1 MAFKLAVKLPFLSRG
16 EAAQQGAPLRRPP
29 RAASG
34 GILAAPLRLIGRLT
48 GGRQLQLL
56 TALLV
61 LLLLV
66 DAAIVVVDA
75 RQATF
80 NSLYIAAV
88 GKIRMLSQ
96 RLAKAAQQAS
106 QGNAAAFKQLRDSR
120 DEFASELKLLQSGGV
135 ASGVDLPP
143 TSERVRPML
152 DALDQEWRKSERNA
166 SLVIAEER
174 NLVSLGQAVRSI
186 NAGNPALQGL
196 TDEISAISVQ
206 SGGSARQNAITAQ
219 LMMLTQR
226 LAKNANTMLAEEII
240 DPEVSFL
247 LGKDSNTYRDT
258 LQGLLQGSE
267 AMRIP
272 RVSDA
277 EMRGKLGELESAF
290 KDYQRAVSEILGN
303 MQRLVSAKRA
313 SRDMFNDSE
322 TLLGAAERLSGG
334 YEDELSARRINYVAM
349 GVVSVL
355 AVLVLLLIG
364 KAYVDDSRRRA
375 EESERMNRSNQDA
388 ILRLLDEI
396 GNLANGDLTARAK
409 VTEDITGAIADSV
422 NYTIDELRRLVTGI
436 TGAAQQ
442 VTAATQEA
450 QTVTGQLLQAA
461 QKQANE
467 IQGTGQ
473 SVAQMAQSMN
483 EVSKSANDS
492 AKVAETSLHAAG
504 KGAQA
509 VQNAIRGM
517 NDIRVQIQETSKR
530 IKRLGESSQEI
541 GEIVQLISDITE
553 QTNVLALNAAIQ
565 AASAGEA
572 VRGFT
577 VVAEEVQRL
586 AERSAEATKHIGAIV
601 KSIQRDTQDA
611 VDAMERS
618 TRGVVEG
625 TRTADEADQALE
637 LVRTDVAA
645 GALTSCPEHL
655 HQVSG
660 ALNMVGMSG
669 ATRFCEALEKSFGR
683 LDASGAH
690 AAVIDR
696 AVVQLKQYVDEVA
709 GGQPDVAVRL
719 YPAYRELAQLDGRD
733 DSSELDLFFP
743 NLTPPAPSH
752 PTPKNLENGELAS
765 FLQAQRTRWQRGILA
780 WLRRQPSGL
789 EDMRETLDE
798 IHSAAHL
805 LPERRALWWVA
816 GGLVDALLDVAEP
829 SQLAQARRLWNKIDL

>member
-61 LLLLV
+61 LLLLA

-120 DEFASELKLLQSGGV
+120 DEFASEVKLLQSGGV

-152 DALDQEWRKSERNA
+152 NALDQEWRKSERNA

-186 NAGNPALQGL
+186 NAGNPALQEL
-196 TDEISAISVQ
+196 TDEIAAISVQ
-206 SGGSARQNAITAQ
+206 SGGSARQNAIAAQ

-226 LAKNANTMLAEEII
+226 MAKNANAMLAEEII

-267 AMRIP
+267 ALRIG

-461 QKQANE
+461 QKQATE

-517 NDIRVQIQETSKR
+517 NDIREQIQETSKR

-572 VRGFT
+572 GRGFT

-586 AERSAEATKHIGAIV
+586 AERSGEATKHIGAIV

-611 VDAMERS
+611 VEAMERS

-625 TRTADEADQALE
+625 TKTADEADQALRE
-637 LVRTDVAA
+637 I
-645 GALTSCPEHL
+645 E
-655 HQVSG
+655 QVSSRLAELIG
-660 ALNMVGMSG
+660 SISG
-669 ATRFCEALEKSFGR
+669 ATQQQAVS
-683 LDASGAH
+683 
-690 AAVIDR
+690 AA
-696 AVVQLKQYVDEVA
+696 QVA
-709 GGQPDVAVRL
+709 GKMKIILGIT
-719 YPAYRELAQLDGRD
+719 QLTTEG
-733 DSSELDLFFP
+733 
-743 NLTPPAPSH
+743 TKKTA
-752 PTPKNLENGELAS
+752 A
-765 FLQAQRTRWQRGILA
+765 
-780 WLRRQPSGL
+780 
-789 EDMRETLDE
+789 
-798 IHSAAHL
+798 SAARL
-805 LPERRALWWVA
+805 TALADGLKNSVA
-816 GGLVDALLDVAEP
+816 GFK
-829 SQLAQARRLWNKIDL
+829 LA